1 MSDDESRFEEFVKRE
16 AQGYNAPPAV
26 VPREKMWAAI
36 EQARA
41 LGRSGAGAPGT
52 SATTTT
58 ATTTTDAGDQLAAR
72 RMTPRRVWL
81 AAAVG
86 LAATL
91 ALGVGLGRMSVGG
104 PERRVATV
112 SAPAVPAASPA
123 ATGTESF
130 DFAAA
135 EHLSRAEALLT
146 TYKGEE
152 RSRAGDRAINN
163 WTKDMLSTTRLL
175 LDSPAAKDAATR
187 KLLEDLEVVLVQMVQ
202 LPASAGAEDRKM
214 IERTLEHGQLLTR
227 LRTVSP
233 TAASQGS

>member
-26 VPREKMWAAI
+26 VPREKMWEAI
-36 EQARA
+36 EARRRTGAQAD
-41 LGRSGAGAPGT
+41 GR
-52 SATTTT
+52 T
-58 ATTTTDAGDQLAAR
+58 ASQPDGRTDELAAR
-72 RMTPRRVWL
+72 RTSPRRVWL

-104 PERRVATV
+104 PETRVAAG
-112 SAPAVPAASPA
+112 SAPAARPGTTAPA

-130 DFAAA
+130 DVAAA

-152 RSRAGDRAINN
+152 RSRAGDRAIAN

-233 TAASQGS
+233 TAVPQGS

>member
-36 EQARA
+36 EA
-41 LGRSGAGAPGT
+41 GRRQGAKAPGRQGASET
-52 SATTTT
+52 GHV
-58 ATTTTDAGDQLAAR
+58 DDLAAR
-72 RMTPRRVWL
+72 RVTPRRLWI

-86 LAATL
+86 IAATL
-91 ALGVGLGRMSVGG
+91 AIGVGLGRMSVGG
-104 PERRVATV
+104 PEPRVAAV
-112 SAPAVPAASPA
+112 SVPAARPGATAPAV
-123 ATGTESF
+123 TGNESF
-130 DFAAA
+130 DVAAA

-163 WTKDMLSTTRLL
+163 WTRDMLSTTRLL

-202 LPASAGAEDRKM
+202 LPASAGAEDRRM

>member
-16 AQGYNAPPAV
+16 ARSYNAPPAV
-26 VPREKMWAAI
+26 VPRDRMWEVI
-36 EQARA
+36 EAR
-41 LGRSGAGAPGT
+41 RSAPGRLGA
-52 SATTTT
+52 SAPG
-58 ATTTTDAGDQLAAR
+58 AAFAGDPMDELAVR
-72 RMTPRRVWL
+72 RMGPRRVWI
-81 AAAVG
+81 AAVIG

-91 ALGVGLGRMSVGG
+91 AIGVGLGRKSVSE
-104 PERRVATV
+104 PDARVARV
-112 SAPAVPAASPA
+112 SAPAVTAGSTGSP

-130 DFAAA
+130 DVAAA
-135 EHLSRAEALLT
+135 EHLGRAEALLT

-175 LDSPAAKDAATR
+175 LDSPAAKDVATR

-202 LPASAGAEDRKM
+202 LPTSAGAEDRKM

-233 TAASQGS
+233 TAVPQGS